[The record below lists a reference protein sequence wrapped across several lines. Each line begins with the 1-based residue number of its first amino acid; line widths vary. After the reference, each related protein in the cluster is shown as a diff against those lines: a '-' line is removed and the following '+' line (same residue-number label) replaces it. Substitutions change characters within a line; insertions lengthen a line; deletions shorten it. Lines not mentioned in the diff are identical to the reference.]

1 MKNTSLERDAKNTS
15 SDMDNV
21 INSLIDEIEQLESQ
35 NDDLVDEVYILNNN
49 IRDLENEI
57 EHLKR

>member
-1 MKNTSLERDAKNTS
+1 
-15 SDMDNV
+15 MDNV